1 MTATSAA
8 VPQPPV
14 QTQPSRR
21 ASTMQVLVLLLAGIV
36 LGEVFRPAPVH
47 ATSNPLAVFVSPTAP
62 INLVANVPA
71 TLPKPAGFTG
81 AACTIVFWNPTATPV
96 YFGGVSPGVGAVTV
110 AGGMPACTDAAV
122 CITGPVSSDVRTL
135 ALVAGVNV
143 NGIRYVFG
151 SGC

>member
-1 MTATSAA
+1 MPFARHSIVRT
-8 VPQPPV
+8 
-14 QTQPSRR
+14 
-21 ASTMQVLVLLLAGIV
+21 LVLIAVGFIV
-36 LGEVFRPAPVH
+36 GEAARPVPEAR

-62 INLVANVPA
+62 INLVANTPV

-81 AACTIVFWNPTATPV
+81 SACTIVFWNPTATPV

-143 NGIRYVFG
+143 NGIRYMFG